1 MMTNGKI
8 ATALVGG
15 YLLGRTKKAKVA
27 IGLGM
32 FLAGKKLSL
41 DPKQLGQLVADSP
54 LLSGLTEQVRT
65 ELFDATKSA
74 AGTALTRRVNRFSDS
89 LSEKAQGLGA
99 ASADDDDGES
109 GADRLDPVDEDD
121 GSADELERDEPR
133 EEKPRSRTATTNAR
147 KAAGKAAS
155 TAGTAK
161 KRAPATRSGTESS
174 RSNSTRS
181 RGAASKSRNSA
192 GSTASRTGT
201 AKTARPARKSQEE
214 DDRG

>member
-41 DPKQLGQLVADSP
+41 DPRQLGQLVADSP

-99 ASADDDDGES
+99 ASADDGES

>member
-41 DPKQLGQLVADSP
+41 DPRQLGQLVADSP

-147 KAAGKAAS
+147 KAAGTAAS

-161 KRAPATRSGTESS
+161 KPAPATRSGTESS

>member
-89 LSEKAQGLGA
+89 LNEKAQGLGA
-99 ASADDDDGES
+99 APADDDADES
-109 GADRLDPVDEDD
+109 GADRLDPADEDD

-133 EEKPRSRTATTNAR
+133 EEKPRGSTATTNAR
-147 KAAGKAAS
+147 RAAGKAAS
-155 TAGTAK
+155 TSGTAK

-181 RGAASKSRNSA
+181 RGAASKGRNSA